1 MLASRAFVHQYE
13 PFGLGVEEFQGCFS
27 HIEDIVERYAAL

>member
-13 PFGLGVEEFQGCFS
+13 EFGLGLEGFQTCFS
-27 HIEDIVERYAAL
+27 HVEDIVERYEAL